1 MSTRPYGTWPTPVT
15 SELVVRAARAIGAL
29 APDGDDVWWSE
40 GRPEEGG
47 RIAVLRR
54 RADGS
59 VAEVLGTPWSARTA
73 VHEYGGGAWW
83 ARDGVL
89 WFADWPS
96 QRLHRLG
103 PDDGEPV
110 PLTPEPAVPRGLR
123 YADGSVSPDG
133 SAILCVR
140 EDHTGDERARRAG
153 GAGDRCAG
161 P

>member
-29 APDGDDVWWSE
+29 APDGDDLWWPE

-54 RADGS
+54 SADGTTT
-59 VAEVLGTPWSARTA
+59 EVLARPWSARTA

-83 ARDGVL
+83 VGDGVL
-89 WFADWPS
+89 WFADWAS

-103 PDDGEPV
+103 PGDDAPV
-110 PLTPEPAVPRGLR
+110 PLT
-123 YADGSVSPDG
+123 
-133 SAILCVR
+133 
-140 EDHTGDERARRAG
+140 
-153 GAGDRCAG
+153 
-161 P
+161 